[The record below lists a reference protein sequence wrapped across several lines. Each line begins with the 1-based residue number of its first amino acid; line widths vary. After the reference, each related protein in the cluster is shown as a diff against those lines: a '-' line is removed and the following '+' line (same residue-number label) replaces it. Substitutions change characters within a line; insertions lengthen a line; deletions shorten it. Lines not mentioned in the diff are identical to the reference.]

1 MVRAYDRKIGQT
13 MLMQS
18 RDKYGMRQ
26 IVNARDME
34 DIAAGTPYLHYSPQL
49 AAEGVDKARFLL
61 YARK

>member
-1 MVRAYDRKIGQT
+1 MGRAYDRKIGQT

-34 DIAAGTPYLHYSPQL
+34 DIAAGTPYLHCSAGEL
-49 AAEGVDKARFLL
+49 TRLGFCSMLENRI
-61 YARK
+61 